1 MKSILY
7 TIGHSNHPIAAFID
21 LLQQHGITALGDVRS
36 HPYSRYV
43 PQYSRDPLKTT
54 IANAGITYVFLGKEL
69 GARSDNPAC
78 YQQGKVQYDRLA
90 QQPRFAEGLN
100 RVRQGMERYCIAL
113 MCSEKDPLDC
123 HRAMLVA
130 RRLFET
136 GIPVQHIHADGLL
149 ESHQEL
155 ESRLLTV
162 CNLPEGDM
170 FKTREEFILEAY
182 QIQGVRIAYQD
193 ETMAK
198 VEPVVA
204 L

>member
-1 MKSILY
+1 MLY

-36 HPYSRYV
+36 HPYSRHV
-43 PQYSRDPLKTT
+43 PQYSRDPLKAA
-54 IANAGITYVFLGKEL
+54 IANAGMTYVFLGKEL
-69 GARSDNPAC
+69 GARSNNPAC

-90 QQPRFAEGLN
+90 QEPQFAEGLN

-113 MCSEKDPLDC
+113 MCAEKDPLDC

-130 RRLFET
+130 RRLF
-136 GIPVQHIHADGLL
+136 HADGRL

-162 CNLPEGDM
+162 CNLPAGDL
-170 FKTREEFILEAY
+170 FKTREELIREAY
-182 QIQGVRIAYQD
+182 LIQSTRTAYQND
-193 ETMAK
+193 AMISI
-198 VEPVVA
+198 P
-204 L
+204 LSPP

>member
-1 MKSILY
+1 MLY

-21 LLQQHGITALGDVRS
+21 LLQQHGITALGDIRS
-36 HPYSRYV
+36 HPYSRHV
-43 PQYSRDPLKTT
+43 PQYSRDPLKAA
-54 IANAGITYVFLGKEL
+54 IANAGMTYVFLGKEL
-69 GARSDNPAC
+69 GARSNNPAC

-90 QQPRFAEGLN
+90 QEPQFAEGLN

-113 MCSEKDPLDC
+113 MCAEKDPLDC

-136 GIPVQHIHADGLL
+136 GVPVQHIHADGRL

-162 CNLPEGDM
+162 CNLPEGDL
-170 FKTREEFILEAY
+170 FKTREELVLEAY
-182 QIQGVRIAYQD
+182 PIQSARTAYQS
-193 ETMAK
+193 ETMLSL
-198 VEPVVA
+198 P
-204 L
+204 LSPP

>member
-1 MKSILY
+1 MLY
-7 TIGHSNHPIAAFID
+7 TIGHSNHPIAVFID

-43 PQYSRDPLKTT
+43 PQYSRDPLKTV
-54 IANAGITYVFLGKEL
+54 IANTGMTYVFLGKEL
-69 GARSDNPAC
+69 GARSNNPAC

-90 QQPRFAEGLN
+90 QEPQFAEGLN

-130 RRLFET
+130 RRIFET
-136 GIPVQHIHADGLL
+136 GIPVQHIHADGRL

-198 VEPVVA
+198 AEVVVA